1 MKKALL
7 LIFISLIASCS
18 NSEPATNSLSSPSS
32 SANITTPEPTVTT
45 SATPTNADIQSA
57 KVTEIL
63 DGEQVFIQ
71 DRKAAI
77 NDIAKSQEQVRT
89 GEARAE
95 IVFNNDAIARL
106 SKNSLLTVGK
116 CGAQLQKGS
125 VLINGA
131 VSACTSSISA
141 AVRGTTYLLEID
153 EEGNEQIQVL
163 EGEIAITRNDVV
175 DQIQIVRSGERF
187 RNFRKTKKVLLQK
200 ISESEYEAILVNPLF
215 RGYRRDLPNL
225 GKVRAKFQVLF
236 PNARPILEKRN
247 DLKNDLKELERS
259 EIKENLENRKKDDDK
274 KPELNEAR
282 SDDNKP
288 AQNDDD
294 RPERNDTRNDD
305 DKPARN
311 DARKDDDDRS
321 ERKDDDDRSERNDD
335 DDKSERKG
343 GRKQERNDD
352 D

>member
-18 NSEPATNSLSSPSS
+18 NGEPTTISSTSPSS
-32 SANITTPEPTVTT
+32 SPNITTPEPTATT
-45 SATPTNADIQSA
+45 SATPTNANLQSA

-89 GEARAE
+89 GETRAE

-131 VSACTSSISA
+131 VSACTPSMSA

-153 EEGNEQIQVL
+153 EEGNDQIQVL
-163 EGEIAITRNDVV
+163 EGEVLITRNEAA

-187 RNFRKTKKVLLQK
+187 RNFRKTKKALLQK

-236 PNARPILEKRN
+236 PNARPLLEKRN
-247 DLKNDLKELERS
+247 DLKNDLKQLERS
-259 EIKENLENRKKDDDK
+259 EIKEKLENRRKDDDK
-274 KPELNEAR
+274 PARNEA
-282 SDDNKP
+282 
-288 AQNDDD
+288 
-294 RPERNDTRNDD
+294 RNDD

-311 DARKDDDDRS
+311 DVRKDDDDKPARNRNEDEKL
-321 ERKDDDDRSERNDD
+321 ERKND
-335 DDKSERKG
+335 KKPERKE
-343 GRKQERNDD
+343 KDE
-352 D
+352 